1 MSKLQSCES
10 CGDLLPRRAAR
21 CPHCGEEAPARGFL
35 SDFSRRL
42 LAMTGGSVI
51 ATTLMACYGAA
62 YGPPPTRPRP
72 TTTQCRPSPQD
83 ADGDC
88 VKKPQDCD
96 DNNPNIHPGAKDRPG
111 DGVDSNCDGKDG

>member
-1 MSKLQSCES
+1 MNV
-10 CGDLLPRRAAR
+10 PR
-21 CPHCGEEAPARGFL
+21 EQYL
-35 SDFSRRL
+35 TSMSRRLALGSAFAL